1 MKRVVSRLRYNGP
14 AALVSEML
22 PETFLLDPTQRREVH
37 VGREVQPGGLV
48 LDSGEQK
55 LMISRRHAKLLYLDE
70 GRWKLE
76 DLQST
81 NGLIHR
87 RGDGPAVRVQSV
99 MLEHGD
105 NIVFGG
111 AKSTEVGC
119 EPGPKALKSIYSYSF
134 EIIAPCTAE
143 SDSESCP
150 SPILS
155 RGHSKAS
162 AAEQTVNYS
171 TTPAS
176 RAAPSRDSDAQRG
189 AGAQE
194 SRPSIAD
201 SGAGAQGGD
210 SAPESA
216 AADEGAAEPENER
229 WSGERWSGERWSGK
243 RDGVEEKTC
252 KGADLVLGPG
262 HRRLCVA
269 HQEHE
274 RDGTGEKDGA
284 SEHSRPNAHGDA
296 GEKGLGR
303 GGEGKEL
310 KGHQGATGGGEAR
323 GGGGRRG
330 EKDTDN
336 RGAKRKMAERC
347 EAGVK
352 RGDRKERDTGQIK
365 GNHIF
370 QKCSL

>member
-1 MKRVVSRLRYNGP
+1 MAGERGERARLRFNGP

-22 PETFLLDPTQRREVH
+22 PKTFLLDPTQRREVH
-37 VGREVQPGGLV
+37 VGREVPPGGLA
-48 LDSGEQK
+48 LDCGEQA

-87 RGDGPAVRVQSV
+87 RGDGPALRVQSV

-105 NIVFGG
+105 KITFGG

-134 EIIAPCTAE
+134 EIMAPCTAE

-171 TTPAS
+171 TAPAS
-176 RAAPSRDSDAQRG
+176 RAAPSRDSDPQRA

-194 SRPSIAD
+194 SRLSIAD
-201 SGAGAQGGD
+201 SGAGARGGD

-229 WSGERWSGERWSGK
+229 
-243 RDGVEEKTC
+243 DGVGGKTGW
-252 KGADLVLGPG
+252 GADLVLGPG
-262 HRRLCVA
+262 CRRLCVA
-269 HQEHE
+269 EQEHE
-274 RDGTGEKDGA
+274 RDGMGEKDGP
-284 SEHSRPNAHGDA
+284 SENSRPNAHGDA

-303 GGEGKEL
+303 GVEGKEL
-310 KGHQGATGGGEAR
+310 KGHQGLTGGEA
-323 GGGGRRG
+323 GG
-330 EKDTDN
+330 TNPDN
-336 RGAKRKMAERC
+336 RGVKRKMVERC

-352 RGDRKERDTGQIK
+352 RGGRKERDKGQIK
-365 GNHIF
+365 GNHILKGALSSDF
-370 QKCSL
+370 I

>member
-1 MKRVVSRLRYNGP
+1 MRDCAS
-14 AALVSEML
+14 
-22 PETFLLDPTQRREVH
+22 
-37 VGREVQPGGLV
+37 GREVPPGGLA
-48 LDSGEQK
+48 LDSGEQA
-55 LMISRRHAKLLYLDE
+55 LMISRRHAKLQYLDE

-105 NIVFGG
+105 KITFGG

-119 EPGPKALKSIYSYSF
+119 VPGPKALKSIYSYSF
-134 EIIAPCTAE
+134 EIMAPCTAE

-171 TTPAS
+171 STPAS
-176 RAAPSRDSDAQRG
+176 RAAPSRDSDPQRG

-194 SRPSIAD
+194 SRLSIAD
-201 SGAGAQGGD
+201 SGAGARGGD

-216 AADEGAAEPENER
+216 AADEGAAEPENE
-229 WSGERWSGERWSGK
+229 K
-243 RDGVEEKTC
+243 DGVGEKTGW
-252 KGADLVLGPG
+252 GADLVLGDLVLGPG
-262 HRRLCVA
+262 RRRLCVA
-269 HQEHE
+269 EQEHE
-274 RDGTGEKDGA
+274 RDGMGEKDGP

-303 GGEGKEL
+303 GAEGKEL
-310 KGHQGATGGGEAR
+310 KGHQGVTGQGGGA
-323 GGGGRRG
+323 GG
-330 EKDTDN
+330 THPDN
-336 RGAKRKMAERC
+336 RGVKRKMVERC

-352 RGDRKERDTGQIK
+352 RGDRKERDKGQIK
-365 GNHIF
+365 GNHILKSALSDF
-370 QKCSL
+370 IYI